1 MKKGLIL
8 FAVLVITIISFV
20 LIVPVKA
27 GVTPVIDNTLIA
39 QQIKSHVAEI
49 SKMVEQI
56 NHLKMQYDQLQQTY
70 TAMTGTRNL
79 GDVLNNPLLRNYIPA
94 GWKDVYSSIKDG
106 GYAGLTGAG
115 KAIRDSNKV
124 FDICA
129 GIADP
134 TARKACERQT
144 VKAAQDAAFTTE
156 AYDKTKDRLKQIE
169 DLMRMVNTTTDQKG
183 ALEAIARLQAEQAM
197 IQNEMTRIQLYKML
211 AETEEKL
218 IAQQQKEIAHQQMKK
233 TGFVDLKPVDLT
245 K

>member
-1 MKKGLIL
+1 MHKISVCLAAAIMSS
-8 FAVLVITIISFV
+8 VLV
-20 LIVPVKA
+20 VPGYSGTV
-27 GVTPVIDNTLIA
+27 PVIDATLIN
-39 QQIKSHVAEI
+39 QQMQTHLAEI
-49 SKMVEQI
+49 GKMVEQI

-70 TAMTGTRNL
+70 TAITGTRNL

-94 GWKDVYSSIKDG
+94 NWKDVYSSIRDG
-106 GYAGLTGAG
+106 GYAGLTGTG
-115 KAIRDSNKV
+115 KAVRDSNRI

-129 GIADP
+129 GIADS
-134 TARKACERQT
+134 TARKICERQT
-144 VKAAQDAAFTTE
+144 AKAAQDAAFSTE
-156 AYDKTKDRLKQIE
+156 AYDKTKDRLRQIE

-197 IQNEMTRIQLYKML
+197 IQNEMTRIQLYRML

-218 IAQQQKEIAHQQMKK
+218 IQQQQKEIAHQQMKK

>member
-1 MKKGLIL
+1 MRKTLAFLVATISS
-8 FAVLVITIISFV
+8 FA
-20 LIVPVKA
+20 LIVPAKA

-56 NHLKMQYDQLQQTY
+56 NQLKVQYDQLQRTY
-70 TAMTGTRNL
+70 TAITGTRNL

-94 GWKDVYSSIKDG
+94 DWRDVYGSIKDG
-106 GYAGLTGAG
+106 GYAGLTGTG

-129 GIADP
+129 GMNDP
-134 TARKACERQT
+134 TAKKACERQT
-144 VKAAQDAAFTTE
+144 VKAAQDAAFTAE

-169 DLMRMVNTTTDQKG
+169 DLMRMVNTTSDQKG

-197 IQNEMTRIQLYKML
+197 IQNETTRIQLYKML

-218 IAQQQKEIAHQQMKK
+218 IAQQQKEISHQQMKK

>member
-1 MKKGLIL
+1 MHKIL
-8 FAVLVITIISFV
+8 AFLVATIISFALV
-20 LIVPVKA
+20 APGYSGTV
-27 GVTPVIDNTLIA
+27 PVIDNTLIA
-39 QQIKSHVAEI
+39 QQMKNHITEI
-49 SKMVEQI
+49 GKMVEQI

-70 TAMTGTRNL
+70 TTITGTRNL

-94 GWKDVYSSIKDG
+94 DWRDVYGSIKDG
-106 GYAGLTGAG
+106 GYAGLTGTG
-115 KAIRDSNKV
+115 KAIRDSNKI

-218 IAQQQKEIAHQQMKK
+218 IQQQQKEIAHQQMKK
-233 TGFVDLKPVDLT
+233 TGFVDLNPVDLS